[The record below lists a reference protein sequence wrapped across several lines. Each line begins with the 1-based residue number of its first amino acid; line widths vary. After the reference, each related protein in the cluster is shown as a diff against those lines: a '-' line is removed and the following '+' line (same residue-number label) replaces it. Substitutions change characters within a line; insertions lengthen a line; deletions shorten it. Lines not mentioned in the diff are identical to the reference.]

1 MIMKKY
7 LLMFLIIVASLY
19 LNNMHAKNYAIL
31 VSAGQTVDETD
42 QINATYWYDL
52 YLAYETLLN
61 QADYDSTNVFVFYG
75 DGNDYNSRRNRYKL
89 EYNSWGSITDYDNS
103 YETLDSV
110 MTKLGDVITYDD
122 NFLFY
127 WVAGHA
133 NCNGTPDTYTLAI
146 ENQDTIIDKE
156 SIIKVVDKI
165 DKYKRRKILWMTCY
179 SGAIGFG
186 EKSLLNDKTVILT
199 SSNYNNL
206 SFPFTDTNGEHHS
219 TFNFAVYSLLQCS
232 FPNGQ
237 SCTIDSVTHN
247 RVTNIDGLLSFYE
260 LYKGIDNFNYK
271 DKITSISFPM
281 INPITPRLF
290 SLNNMAHDIFLN
302 ENNNIVNVNLENE
315 IFSYRMDRVRIN
327 NVSLRDTSFISFNAD
342 DNFVIDNSFF
352 VESGSTLI
360 IK

>member
-1 MIMKKY
+1 
-7 LLMFLIIVASLY
+7 
-19 LNNMHAKNYAIL
+19 
-31 VSAGQTVDETD
+31 
-42 QINATYWYDL
+42 
-52 YLAYETLLN
+52 
-61 QADYDSTNVFVFYG
+61 
-75 DGNDYNSRRNRYKL
+75 
-89 EYNSWGSITDYDNS
+89 
-103 YETLDSV
+103 
-110 MTKLGDVITYDD
+110 
-122 NFLFY
+122 
-127 WVAGHA
+127 
-133 NCNGTPDTYTLAI
+133 
-146 ENQDTIIDKE
+146 
-156 SIIKVVDKI
+156 
-165 DKYKRRKILWMTCY
+165 
-179 SGAIGFG
+179 
-186 EKSLLNDKTVILT
+186 
-199 SSNYNNL
+199 
-206 SFPFTDTNGEHHS
+206 
-219 TFNFAVYSLLQCS
+219 LQCS